1 MLEAMPRTVLEAI
14 PEDKRSAALAGPR
27 RRLHCGL
34 AGYRASTL
42 SPRMHDGSASA
53 GMRRQLPIL
62 TLDRD
67 RHTIGALD
75 PGDRR
80 LATMWVAGADA
91 LLVATTHK
99 IAERVGDGDRVQDR
113 DVLDM
118 LLLLRAARIDDPI
131 GRLRVLLDS
140 KLARP
145 VTDEA
150 LELVTSLLGTTDAD
164 ASPWLF
170 GLPGPRRTPVTIA
183 GSLVALVDE
192 LQDTLENQSCRPCA
206 VRSA

>member
-1 MLEAMPRTVLEAI
+1 
-14 PEDKRSAALAGPR
+14 
-27 RRLHCGL
+27 
-34 AGYRASTL
+34 
-42 SPRMHDGSASA
+42 
-53 GMRRQLPIL
+53 
-62 TLDRD
+62 
-67 RHTIGALD
+67 
-75 PGDRR
+75 
-80 LATMWVAGADA
+80 MWVAGADA

-113 DVLDM
+113 DVLDV
-118 LLLLRAARIDDPI
+118 LLLLRAARIDDLI

-150 LELVTSLLGTTDAD
+150 LELVTSLFGTTDAD
-164 ASPWLF
+164 GIAIWLF

-192 LQDTLENQSCRPCA
+192 L
-206 VRSA
+206 

>member
-1 MLEAMPRTVLEAI
+1 
-14 PEDKRSAALAGPR
+14 
-27 RRLHCGL
+27 
-34 AGYRASTL
+34 
-42 SPRMHDGSASA
+42 MHDGSASA

-80 LATMWVAGADA
+80 RATMWVAGADA

-150 LELVTSLLGTTDAD
+150 LELVTSLFGTTDAD
-164 ASPWLF
+164 
-170 GLPGPRRTPVTIA
+170 GIA
-183 GSLVALVDE
+183 M
-192 LQDTLENQSCRPCA
+192 A
-206 VRSA
+206 VRAAGTA